1 VNNPVLE
8 SLRAQ
13 RAEQI
18 AAMDSVLGQVNDRDL
33 VDAERSLLTA
43 SRERIAELDA
53 QIAPLADFEALREA
67 HADTAAQYPPAL
79 EPRTRRIE
87 VNERPQ
93 YATAGAFLVDYLR
106 AHGIMDRGVPDEA
119 ARQRVY
125 QARVVADQTTGDTAG
140 ILPTPIVGQVVNL
153 IDTNRPLI
161 GSLGG
166 AKGLGGIPGVSFSRP
181 KITTHT
187 QSGLQTAEKTQLPSR
202 KMAITGVTFTKTT
215 RGGTVDISR
224 QDIDWTSPSAWDILI
239 RDLADQYAIDT
250 ETTVAADFVT
260 KATGTK
266 PAALPA
272 VPVLGDWMK
281 GLYTAGMHSYQAA
294 QRMPTRIW
302 CSLDVWAA
310 LGSLVDTTR
319 VVIPVDTT
327 REMGAPGTSQLATFM
342 GDLLGLPR
350 VVVPFAPPKTCIVG
364 PGDLYEVYEE
374 VIGLLSVVEP
384 SILGVQVAY
393 GGYIAFGTLAG
404 AAYVPLD
411 LSAVTSL
418 PTALTAED
426 LEAAEAEA
434 EAADVVELDAD
445 EESPSGSGGGGGGA
459 GRRRP
464 HDR

>member
-1 VNNPVLE
+1 VNPVLE
-8 SLRAQ
+8 SYKTQ
-13 RAEQI
+13 RALQL
-18 AAMDSVLGQVNDRDL
+18 ANMDSILAEVGDRDL
-33 VDAERSLLTA
+33 TEAEKGLLESARS
-43 SRERIAELDA
+43 RIGVLDD
-53 QIAPLADFEALREA
+53 QIRPL
-67 HADTAAQYPPAL
+67 QAL
-79 EPRTRRIE
+79 EDVRGAANETVAQLPTPGTVVTSRRLGE
-87 VNERPQ
+87 PERGPV
-93 YATAGAFLVDYLR
+93 YRSAGAFMVDYLR
-106 AHGIMDRGVPDEA
+106 ANGIMDRGVRDEA
-119 ARQRVY
+119 AANRLY
-125 QARVVADQTTGDTAG
+125 QSRVVADQTTGDTAG

-161 GSLGG
+161 QSLGG
-166 AKGLGGIPGVSFSRP
+166 ARALGGISGTTFTRP

-202 KMAITGVTFTKTT
+202 KMAITAVSFTKTT

-224 QDIDWTSPSAWDILI
+224 QDIDWTSPGAWDILI

-250 ETTVAADFVT
+250 ETTVAAAFVT
-260 KATGTK
+260 AATGIK
-266 PAALPA
+266 PPALPA

-294 QRMPTRIW
+294 QRMPARIW

-327 REMGAPGTSQLATFM
+327 REMGAPGTESLADFR

-350 VVVPFAPPKTCIVG
+350 IVVPFAPAKTCIVG
-364 PGDLYEVYEE
+364 PADLYEVYEE
-374 VIGLLSVVEP
+374 IVGLLSVVEP

-393 GGYIAFGTLAG
+393 GGYLAFGTLAG

-418 PTALTAED
+418 PTALEAED
-426 LEAAEAEA
+426 IAAAEAEA
-434 EAADVVELDAD
+434 AAEEEAPPVV
-445 EESPSGSGGGGGGA
+445 GGGGPA
-459 GRRRP
+459 GRAPRTR
-464 HDR
+464 